1 MLGAL
6 VVAKLA
12 AQVAVSLST
21 AKVVSEIIR
30 HNVTLP
36 PEPINRAMIKVG
48 GLVLGGVVGD
58 YSAKY
63 IGTAVDNA
71 VAEVKSRRN
80 EDAAETET
88 VEA

>member
-6 VVAKLA
+6 TVAKLA

-21 AKVVSEIIR
+21 AKVVAEVIK

-36 PEPINRAMIKVG
+36 PEPVNRAMIKVG

-71 VAEVKSRRN
+71 VAEMKSYRSN
-80 EDAAETET
+80 DATEIAT
-88 VEA
+88 VEE